1 LDYTFAGGNP
11 EFAEAKMDPLEYGNI
26 EAGSILSAGRGR
38 HRVLWAFGFLVCLAL
53 AFVVNKLVPH
63 LGVTKTALLL
73 VLVPLVPVLFPLVT
87 REAVRSFSV
96 LREQLR
102 WWHLLWLILLLSD
115 LVFRIRNVQAIETE
129 AVDAWAVYRI
139 TLVGLVGF
147 YLLCR
152 LAVRKTLWLGSLFRG
167 LVGLLALYAI
177 VCVISTVWSV
187 FPTWTLYKSV
197 EYMVDLSVLAAIVAT
212 AQSTDSFKSLFDW
225 TYVLIGGL
233 LAIMWVEAFAMPTK
247 AFQHIPGLL
256 PVRIFGVLPALH
268 PNTVGEFGAI
278 LAIVALVRLWLRPLS
293 SSERVWYWL
302 VFTASFITLII
313 SQTRS
318 ALAGLALG
326 LGMLFLFSGRN
337 MLRVGI
343 LVFGAVIPL
352 TGAAQV
358 LWLFVLRGQGP
369 KLIASLS
376 GRMSWWEFGWQQFMK
391 QPWTGYGAYAGA
403 RFVVLSRMGWLNTST
418 IHNTFLEVL
427 LGTGFW
433 GLVPVL
439 LALLGTWWMLMRF
452 LKRSFVEGTDR
463 ALIVEALAV
472 LSVVSV
478 RSVFMTHL
486 IWHPSLT
493 FLMVVGYAE
502 YLRRKQATD
511 RLVAQPAPGLR
522 PRSATGS

>member
-1 LDYTFAGGNP
+1 M
-11 EFAEAKMDPLEYGNI
+11 EPLEYGNI
-26 EAGSILSAGRGR
+26 EAGSILSAGRSR

-73 VLVPLVPVLFPLVT
+73 VLVPLLPVLFPLAA

-115 LVFRIRNVQAIETE
+115 LVFRIRNVQAIEAE

-139 TLVGLVGF
+139 ALVGLVGF
-147 YLLCR
+147 ILLCR
-152 LAVRKTLWLGSLFRG
+152 LAIRKTLWLGSLFQG
-167 LVGLLALYAI
+167 LVGLLTLYSI
-177 VCVISTVWSV
+177 VCLISTVWSV
-187 FPTWTLYKSV
+187 YPTWTIYKSM
-197 EYMVDLSVLAAIVAT
+197 EYLVDLSVLAAIVVA
-212 AQSTDSFKSLFDW
+212 AQSTESFKSLFDW
-225 TYVLIGGL
+225 TYLLLGAL
-233 LAIMWVEAFAMPTK
+233 LALVWVEAIAMPTK
-247 AFQHIPGLL
+247 SFQHVPGLL

-268 PNTVGEFGAI
+268 PNTIGEFGAI

-293 SSERVWYWL
+293 PSERLWYWL
-302 VFTASFITLII
+302 VLMASFITLII

-318 ALAGLALG
+318 ALGGFLFGLAL
-326 LGMLFLFSGRN
+326 LVLFSGRT
-337 MLRVGI
+337 MLRMGI
-343 LVFGAVIPL
+343 LVFGALLPL
-352 TGAAQV
+352 TGLAQL
-358 LWLFVLRGQGP
+358 LWIFILRGQGP
-369 KLIASLS
+369 KLFESLS
-376 GRMSWWEFGWQQFMK
+376 GRMGWWQFGWHEFLK
-391 QPWTGYGAYAGA
+391 QAWTGYGAYAGA
-403 RFVVLSRMGWLNTST
+403 RFVVLSQMGWLNTST
-418 IHNTFLEVL
+418 IHNTYLEVL

-452 LKRSFVEGTDR
+452 LKRSFVDGTDR

-478 RSVFMTHL
+478 RSVFMTSL

-511 RLVAQPAPGLR
+511 HFVAQPAPGLR
-522 PRSATGS
+522 RRSATSS